1 MVLVK
6 FMNLLRSKYNIKSF
20 ECPAKDMQ
28 AVLEYI
34 KKTYPQVRFEDLYQA
49 ILFINQ
55 EKVSHRKRFETP
67 LKPGDIV
74 VFTNFVGG
82 G

>member
-6 FMNLLRSKYNIKSF
+6 FMSLLRSKYNITSF
-20 ECPAKDMQ
+20 ECSARDMRE
-28 AVLEYI
+28 VLDYI
-34 KKTYPQVRFEDLYQA
+34 KKTYPKVQFKDIDQA

-67 LKPGDIV
+67 LKPGDII